1 MHFTAFVQTAVV
13 VLYQSIKSE
22 EQMAAKSTKPE
33 VVATEN
39 SKFNFNSLNTLAVVS
54 LATALTSIGAVAAV
68 ITGHI
73 ALAQLKTDEK
83 SGRALALAGLIVGYA
98 TIAFWIIAGIG
109 LTWLRMH
116 YGFDGPMGI
125 EDRMDGPMGQMDWD
139 DDHGMG
145 GR

>member
-1 MHFTAFVQTAVV
+1 MATKNNQPA
-13 VLYQSIKSE
+13 SE
-22 EQMAAKSTKPE
+22 ANESTE
-33 VVATEN
+33 SN

-73 ALAQLKTDEK
+73 ALAQLKTEPK
-83 SGRALALAGLIVGYA
+83 SGRALAVAGLIVGYA
-98 TIAFWIIAGIG
+98 TIAFWVIGGIA
-109 LTWLRMH
+109 LTFLRVK
-116 YGFDGPMGI
+116 YGFDGPEGM
-125 EDRMDGPMGQMDWD
+125 ERMDGPMGQMGQMNWD

>member
-1 MHFTAFVQTAVV
+1 MADK
-13 VLYQSIKSE
+13 KS
-22 EQMAAKSTKPE
+22 QPE
-33 VVATEN
+33 VVAAEN
-39 SKFNFNSLNTLAVVS
+39 TKFNFNSLNTLAVVS

-73 ALAQLKTDEK
+73 ALAQLKTEPK

-109 LTWLRMH
+109 LTVLRMK
-116 YGFDGPMGI
+116 YGYEGADGMYGH
-125 EDRMDGPMGQMDWD
+125 MGQMGGGMEWD
-139 DDHGMG
+139 DDYGMKN

>member
-1 MHFTAFVQTAVV
+1 
-13 VLYQSIKSE
+13 
-22 EQMAAKSTKPE
+22 MATKNSQPE
-33 VVATEN
+33 PVAAEEN

-54 LATALTSIGAVAAV
+54 LATALTSVGAVAAV

-73 ALAQLKTDEK
+73 ALAQLKNEQK
-83 SGRALALAGLIVGYA
+83 SGRALAIAGLIVGYA
-98 TIAFWIIAGIG
+98 TIAFWVVAGIG
-109 LTWLRMH
+109 LTWLRLR

-125 EDRMDGPMGQMDWD
+125 EDRMDGPMGQMGGRMEMD

>member
-1 MHFTAFVQTAVV
+1 
-13 VLYQSIKSE
+13 
-22 EQMAAKSTKPE
+22 MATKNSQPE
-33 VVATEN
+33 PVAAEEN

-73 ALAQLKTDEK
+73 ALAQLKTEPK
-83 SGRALALAGLIVGYA
+83 SGRALAIAGLIVGYA
-98 TIAFWIIAGIG
+98 TIAFWVIGGIA
-109 LTWLRMH
+109 LTFLRVK
-116 YGFDGPMGI
+116 YGFDGPEGI
-125 EDRMDGPMGQMDWD
+125 DRMHGQLGQMGQMSWD

>member
-1 MHFTAFVQTAVV
+1 
-13 VLYQSIKSE
+13 
-22 EQMAAKSTKPE
+22 MAPKNTEPE

-73 ALAQLKTDEK
+73 ALAQLKTEPK

-98 TIAFWIIAGIG
+98 TIAFWVVAAIG
-109 LTWLRMH
+109 LSALRLK
-116 YGFDGPMGI
+116 YGFDGPMGQT
-125 EDRMDGPMGQMDWD
+125 GPMGDMGQMGWD
-139 DDHGMG
+139 DDHGMMG

>member
-1 MHFTAFVQTAVV
+1 
-13 VLYQSIKSE
+13 
-22 EQMAAKSTKPE
+22 MATKNNQPE
-33 VVATEN
+33 PEATESTESN

-54 LATALTSIGAVAAV
+54 LATALTSVGAVAAV

-73 ALAQLKTDEK
+73 ALAQLKNEQK
-83 SGRALALAGLIVGYA
+83 SGRALAIAGLIVGYA
-98 TIAFWIIAGIG
+98 TIAFWVVAGIG
-109 LTWLRMH
+109 LTWLRLR

-125 EDRMDGPMGQMDWD
+125 EDRMDGPMGQMGGRMEMD